1 MFFTSAVA
9 EEGEVES
16 QRTRILVMMPLGP
29 GGWVGEAESSAQATA
44 PMKMCSVPMPGV
56 RLGVLS
62 QA

>member
-1 MFFTSAVA
+1 MFFTSPVA
-9 EEGEVES
+9 EVGEAEI
-16 QRTRILVMMPLGP
+16 QRTRILVITPLGP
-29 GGWVGEAESSAQATA
+29 GGWVVESVSSAHATA